1 MTHNKSIR
9 QEVIELETYKS
20 NYIQKNYVEGKVII
34 ITGASSGFG
43 KLTAKR
49 AAEMGGK
56 IVLAARSEEKLKET
70 VAEIK
75 AAGGEA
81 SYIVTDVAK
90 KDDVF
95 AMAKFAV
102 DTYGRIDVLVNNAGT
117 MPLAFFSEHEQ
128 ALDKWEQC
136 IDISI
141 KGTIFG
147 ISAVYDQMIKQG
159 QGQVIN
165 VSSIYANFPVAGAGV
180 YQVAKMGV
188 QYLAESLRSECQG
201 KIKVTTIKPTGFMKT
216 NLSSS
221 VVDQMAM
228 MPAVAGPLE
237 ILSNWVEEA
246 PLRPNFHDINSMTY
260 NDPDPQVLADN
271 IIYAINQPWGVSIGD
286 LTVRAS
292 GESFDGIDQIR
303 Y

>member
-1 MTHNKSIR
+1 M
-9 QEVIELETYKS
+9 ETYKS

-246 PLRPNFHDINSMTY
+246 PLRPDFHDINSMTY

-271 IIYAINQPWGVSIGD
+271 IIYAINQPWGVSISD

-292 GESFDGIDQIR
+292 GESFVI
-303 Y
+303 

>member
-1 MTHNKSIR
+1 M
-9 QEVIELETYKS
+9 ETYKS

-102 DTYGRIDVLVNNAGT
+102 DTYGRIDVLVNNTGT

-246 PLRPNFHDINSMTY
+246 PLRPDFHDINSMTY

-292 GESFDGIDQIR
+292 GESFVI
-303 Y
+303 

>member
-1 MTHNKSIR
+1 M
-9 QEVIELETYKS
+9 ETYKS

-246 PLRPNFHDINSMTY
+246 PLRPDFHDINSMTY

-292 GESFDGIDQIR
+292 GESFII
-303 Y
+303 

>member
-228 MPAVAGPLE
+228 MPAVAGSLE

-246 PLRPNFHDINSMTY
+246 PLRPDFHDINSMTY

-292 GESFDGIDQIR
+292 GESFVI
-303 Y
+303 

>member
-1 MTHNKSIR
+1 M
-9 QEVIELETYKS
+9 ETYKS

-102 DTYGRIDVLVNNAGT
+102 DNYGRIDVLVNNAGT

-246 PLRPNFHDINSMTY
+246 PLRPDFHDINSMTY

-292 GESFDGIDQIR
+292 GESFVI
-303 Y
+303 

>member
-246 PLRPNFHDINSMTY
+246 PLRPDFHDINSMTY

-292 GESFDGIDQIR
+292 GESLVI
-303 Y
+303 

>member
-1 MTHNKSIR
+1 M
-9 QEVIELETYKS
+9 ETYKS
-20 NYIQKNYVEGKVII
+20 NYIRKNYVEGKVII

-246 PLRPNFHDINSMTY
+246 PLRPDFHDINSMTY

-292 GESFDGIDQIR
+292 GESFVI
-303 Y
+303 

>member
-1 MTHNKSIR
+1 M
-9 QEVIELETYKS
+9 ETYKS

-141 KGTIFG
+141 KGTSFR

-246 PLRPNFHDINSMTY
+246 PLRPDFHDINSMTY

-292 GESFDGIDQIR
+292 GESFVI
-303 Y
+303 

>member
-1 MTHNKSIR
+1 M
-9 QEVIELETYKS
+9 ETYKS

-102 DTYGRIDVLVNNAGT
+102 DTYGRIDVLVSNAGT

-246 PLRPNFHDINSMTY
+246 PLRPDFHDINSMTY

-292 GESFDGIDQIR
+292 GESFVI
-303 Y
+303 

>member
-1 MTHNKSIR
+1 M
-9 QEVIELETYKS
+9 ETYKS

-70 VAEIK
+70 VAESK

-246 PLRPNFHDINSMTY
+246 PLRPDFHDINSMTY

-292 GESFDGIDQIR
+292 GESFVI
-303 Y
+303 

>member
-1 MTHNKSIR
+1 M
-9 QEVIELETYKS
+9 ETYKS

-246 PLRPNFHDINSMTY
+246 PLRPDFHDINSMTY
-260 NDPDPQVLADN
+260 NDPDPQVVADN

-292 GESFDGIDQIR
+292 GESFVI
-303 Y
+303 

>member
-246 PLRPNFHDINSMTY
+246 PLRPDFHDINSMAY

-292 GESFDGIDQIR
+292 GESFVI
-303 Y
+303 

>member
-165 VSSIYANFPVAGAGV
+165 VSSIRQLPRCGRRRVSGRKDGRAVSGGISAQRVSGQN
-180 YQVAKMGV
+180 
-188 QYLAESLRSECQG
+188 QG
-201 KIKVTTIKPTGFMKT
+201 
-216 NLSSS
+216 
-221 VVDQMAM
+221 
-228 MPAVAGPLE
+228 
-237 ILSNWVEEA
+237 
-246 PLRPNFHDINSMTY
+246 HDH
-260 NDPDPQVLADN
+260 
-271 IIYAINQPWGVSIGD
+271 
-286 LTVRAS
+286 
-292 GESFDGIDQIR
+292 
-303 Y
+303 

>member
-20 NYIQKNYVEGKVII
+20 NYIQKNYVEDKVII

-246 PLRPNFHDINSMTY
+246 PLRPDFHDINSMTY

-292 GESFDGIDQIR
+292 GESFVI
-303 Y
+303 

>member
-1 MTHNKSIR
+1 M
-9 QEVIELETYKS
+9 ETYKS

-246 PLRPNFHDINSMTY
+246 PLSPDFHDINSMTY

-292 GESFDGIDQIR
+292 GESFVI
-303 Y
+303 

>member
-1 MTHNKSIR
+1 M
-9 QEVIELETYKS
+9 ETYKS

-75 AAGGEA
+75 AAGAEA

-246 PLRPNFHDINSMTY
+246 PLRPDFHDINSMTY

-292 GESFDGIDQIR
+292 GESFVI
-303 Y
+303 

>member
-1 MTHNKSIR
+1 M
-9 QEVIELETYKS
+9 ETYKS

-34 ITGASSGFG
+34 ITGASSGIG
-43 KLTAKR
+43 QLTAKR

-246 PLRPNFHDINSMTY
+246 PLRPDFHDINSMTY

-292 GESFDGIDQIR
+292 GESFVI
-303 Y
+303 

>member
-1 MTHNKSIR
+1 M
-9 QEVIELETYKS
+9 ETYKS

-34 ITGASSGFG
+34 ITGASSSFG

-246 PLRPNFHDINSMTY
+246 PLRPDFHDINSMTY

-292 GESFDGIDQIR
+292 GESFVI
-303 Y
+303 

>member
-1 MTHNKSIR
+1 M
-9 QEVIELETYKS
+9 ETYKS

-75 AAGGEA
+75 AASGEA

-246 PLRPNFHDINSMTY
+246 PLRPDFHDINSMTY

-292 GESFDGIDQIR
+292 GESFVI
-303 Y
+303 

>member
-1 MTHNKSIR
+1 M
-9 QEVIELETYKS
+9 ETYKS

-75 AAGGEA
+75 AAGCEA

-246 PLRPNFHDINSMTY
+246 PLRPDFHDINSMTY

-292 GESFDGIDQIR
+292 GESFVI
-303 Y
+303 

>member
-1 MTHNKSIR
+1 M
-9 QEVIELETYKS
+9 ETYKS

-147 ISAVYDQMIKQG
+147 ISAVYDQMIAQG

-165 VSSIYANFPVAGAGV
+165 ISSIYGNFPVAGAGV

-216 NLSSS
+216 NLASS
-221 VVDQMAM
+221 VIDQMAIL
-228 MPAVAGPLE
+228 PSVASPLE
-237 ILSNWVEEA
+237 LMANWIEEA
-246 PLRPNFHDINSMTY
+246 PLRPDFHDINSMTY

-292 GESFDGIDQIR
+292 GESFVI
-303 Y
+303 

>member
-221 VVDQMAM
+221 VVNQMAM

-246 PLRPNFHDINSMTY
+246 PLRPDFHDINSMTY
-260 NDPDPQVLADN
+260 NDPDPQVLPDN

-292 GESFDGIDQIR
+292 GESFVI
-303 Y
+303 

>member
-1 MTHNKSIR
+1 M
-9 QEVIELETYKS
+9 ETYKS

-221 VVDQMAM
+221 VVNQMAM

-246 PLRPNFHDINSMTY
+246 PLRPDFHDINSMTY

-292 GESFDGIDQIR
+292 GESFVI
-303 Y
+303 

>member
-1 MTHNKSIR
+1 M
-9 QEVIELETYKS
+9 ETYKS

-117 MPLAFFSEHEQ
+117 MPLAFSVSMSRRWTNGNSASTSASRAPFS
-128 ALDKWEQC
+128 
-136 IDISI
+136 
-141 KGTIFG
+141 
-147 ISAVYDQMIKQG
+147 
-159 QGQVIN
+159 
-165 VSSIYANFPVAGAGV
+165 VSP
-180 YQVAKMGV
+180 
-188 QYLAESLRSECQG
+188 
-201 KIKVTTIKPTGFMKT
+201 P
-216 NLSSS
+216 
-221 VVDQMAM
+221 
-228 MPAVAGPLE
+228 
-237 ILSNWVEEA
+237 
-246 PLRPNFHDINSMTY
+246 SMT
-260 NDPDPQVLADN
+260 
-271 IIYAINQPWGVSIGD
+271 
-286 LTVRAS
+286 R
-292 GESFDGIDQIR
+292 
-303 Y
+303 

>member
-237 ILSNWVEEA
+237 ILSSWVEEA
-246 PLRPNFHDINSMTY
+246 PLRPDFHDINSMTY

-292 GESFDGIDQIR
+292 GESFVI
-303 Y
+303 

>member
-1 MTHNKSIR
+1 M
-9 QEVIELETYKS
+9 ETYKS

-49 AAEMGGK
+49 AAEIGGK

-246 PLRPNFHDINSMTY
+246 PLRPDFHDINSMTY

-292 GESFDGIDQIR
+292 GESFVI
-303 Y
+303 

>member
-1 MTHNKSIR
+1 M
-9 QEVIELETYKS
+9 ETYKS

-102 DTYGRIDVLVNNAGT
+102 DTYGRIDGLVNNAGT

-246 PLRPNFHDINSMTY
+246 PLRPDFHDINSMTY

-292 GESFDGIDQIR
+292 GESFVI
-303 Y
+303 

>member
-1 MTHNKSIR
+1 M
-9 QEVIELETYKS
+9 ETYKS
-20 NYIQKNYVEGKVII
+20 NYIQKNYVDGKVII

-246 PLRPNFHDINSMTY
+246 PLRPDFHDINSMTY

-292 GESFDGIDQIR
+292 GESFVI
-303 Y
+303 

>member
-1 MTHNKSIR
+1 M
-9 QEVIELETYKS
+9 ETYKS

-102 DTYGRIDVLVNNAGT
+102 DTYDRIDVLVNNAGT

-246 PLRPNFHDINSMTY
+246 PLRPDFHDINSMTY

-292 GESFDGIDQIR
+292 GESFVI
-303 Y
+303 

>member
-1 MTHNKSIR
+1 M
-9 QEVIELETYKS
+9 ETYKS

-147 ISAVYDQMIKQG
+147 ISDVYDQMIKQG

-246 PLRPNFHDINSMTY
+246 PLRPDFHDINSMTY

-292 GESFDGIDQIR
+292 GESFVI
-303 Y
+303 

>member
-165 VSSIYANFPVAGAGV
+165 ISSIYANFPVAGAGV

-216 NLSSS
+216 NLASS
-221 VVDQMAM
+221 VIDQMAIL
-228 MPAVAGPLE
+228 PSVAGPLE
-237 ILSNWVEEA
+237 LMANWIEEA
-246 PLRPNFHDINSMTY
+246 PLRPDFHDINSMTY

-292 GESFDGIDQIR
+292 GESFVI
-303 Y
+303 

>member
-1 MTHNKSIR
+1 M
-9 QEVIELETYKS
+9 ETYKS

-95 AMAKFAV
+95 EMAKFAV

-246 PLRPNFHDINSMTY
+246 PLRPDFHDINSMTY

-292 GESFDGIDQIR
+292 GESFVI
-303 Y
+303 

>member
-1 MTHNKSIR
+1 M
-9 QEVIELETYKS
+9 ETYKS

-81 SYIVTDVAK
+81 SYVVTDVAK

-246 PLRPNFHDINSMTY
+246 PLRPDFHDINSMTY

-292 GESFDGIDQIR
+292 GESFVI
-303 Y
+303 

>member
-1 MTHNKSIR
+1 M
-9 QEVIELETYKS
+9 ETYKS

-49 AAEMGGK
+49 ATEMGGK

-246 PLRPNFHDINSMTY
+246 PLRPDFHDINSMTY

-292 GESFDGIDQIR
+292 GESFVI
-303 Y
+303 

>member
-1 MTHNKSIR
+1 M
-9 QEVIELETYKS
+9 ETYKS

-43 KLTAKR
+43 KLTVKR

-246 PLRPNFHDINSMTY
+246 PLRPDFHDINSMTY

-292 GESFDGIDQIR
+292 GESFVI
-303 Y
+303 

>member
-1 MTHNKSIR
+1 M
-9 QEVIELETYKS
+9 ETYKS

-216 NLSSS
+216 NLSGS

-246 PLRPNFHDINSMTY
+246 PLRPDFHDINSMTY

-292 GESFDGIDQIR
+292 GESFVI
-303 Y
+303 

>member
-1 MTHNKSIR
+1 M
-9 QEVIELETYKS
+9 ETYKS

-246 PLRPNFHDINSMTY
+246 PLRPDFHDINSMTY
-260 NDPDPQVLADN
+260 NDPDPQVLVDN
-271 IIYAINQPWGVSIGD
+271 IIYASNLPWGVSIGD

-292 GESFDGIDQIR
+292 GESFVI
-303 Y
+303 